1 MQERASG
8 VGVAGGERNFHVLY
22 QLLAGADVAL
32 LSEYAGGGREGQ
44 RPAGLTRGVLQSG

>member
-1 MQERASG
+1 MGNKGRGHCIERAGRLQERASG

-32 LSEYAGGGREGQ
+32 LSECAEGE
-44 RPAGLTRGVLQSG
+44 G